1 MLILRIAFK
10 FLVTVF
16 AIILIV
22 AGVILAPTPAPF
34 GIVFILIGFFL
45 LAAVSPDLMRWL
57 RRRWRWLD
65 RQLIKLERK
74 LPRWLARQLRK
85 SDIPADEESERAAV

>member
-1 MLILRIAFK
+1 MLVLRIVFK
-10 FLVTVF
+10 FLVTIF
-16 AIILIV
+16 AILLIF
-22 AGVILAPTPAPF
+22 AGIVLTPTPAPF
-34 GIVFILIGFFL
+34 GIIFILIGFFL

-85 SDIPADEESERAAV
+85 SKIDKDDKEQARA

>member
-1 MLILRIAFK
+1 MLVLRIAFK
-10 FLVTVF
+10 FLVSIF
-16 AIILIV
+16 AVILIF
-22 AGVILAPTPAPF
+22 AGIVLTPAPAPF
-34 GIVFILIGFFL
+34 GIIFIFIGFFL

-57 RRRWRWLD
+57 RRRWGWLD

-85 SDIPADEESERAAV
+85 SEIDKDEKEQAPA

>member
-1 MLILRIAFK
+1 MLVLRIAFK
-10 FLVTVF
+10 FLVTLF
-16 AIILIV
+16 AIILIIV
-22 AGVILAPTPAPF
+22 GAIMTPTPVPF
-34 GIVFILIGFFL
+34 GIIFVIIGFFL

-57 RRRWRWLD
+57 RRRWGWLD

-85 SDIPADEESERAAV
+85 SGVKEDESEGYVA